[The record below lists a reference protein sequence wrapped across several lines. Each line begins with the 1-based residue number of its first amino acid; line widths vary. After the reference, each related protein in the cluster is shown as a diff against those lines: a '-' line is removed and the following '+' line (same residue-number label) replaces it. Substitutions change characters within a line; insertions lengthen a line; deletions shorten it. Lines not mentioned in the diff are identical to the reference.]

1 MAITDLEMLVLAD
14 VVYERFVQGED
25 YGFKN
30 PKNLTQILTPKR
42 KFQTPLRKAR
52 WEAVSEKMKDWKLI
66 DAFDLVTYGETM
78 GLSEEEL

>member
-1 MAITDLEMLVLAD
+1 MEITDLEMLVLAD
-14 VVYERFVQGED
+14 VVYERFDKED
-25 YGFKN
+25 VN
-30 PKNLTQILTPKR
+30 TQYLIEILDDNH

>member
-1 MAITDLEMLVLAD
+1 MEITDLEMLVLAD
-14 VVYERFVQGED
+14 VVYERFKEKD
-25 YGFKN
+25 K
-30 PKNLTQILTPKR
+30 KKDLTQILDLKR
-42 KFQTPLRKAR
+42 EFQTPLRKAR

>member
-14 VVYERFVQGED
+14 VVYERFKEKD
-25 YGFKN
+25 K
-30 PKNLTQILTPKR
+30 KKDLTQILDLKR
-42 KFQTPLRKAR
+42 EFQTPLRKAR

>member
-1 MAITDLEMLVLAD
+1 MEITDLEMLVLAD
-14 VVYERFVQGED
+14 IVYERYTKKEIDVA
-25 YGFKN
+25 Y
-30 PKNLTQILTPKR
+30 LTQILTPKR

>member
-14 VVYERFVQGED
+14 VVYERFE
-25 YGFKN
+25 
-30 PKNLTQILTPKR
+30 PKNYKEKEKYFISTILKNH

>member
-14 VVYERFVQGED
+14 VVYERFKEED
-25 YGFKN
+25 K
-30 PKNLTQILTPKR
+30 KKDLTQILDSKR
-42 KFQTPLRKAR
+42 EFQTPLRKAR

-66 DAFDLVTYGETM
+66 DAFDLVTYAETM

>member
-14 VVYERFVQGED
+14 VVYERFKEKD
-25 YGFKN
+25 K
-30 PKNLTQILTPKR
+30 KKDLTQILDSKR

>member
-14 VVYERFVQGED
+14 VVYERFKVDENGLKLSSIFSTD
-25 YGFKN
+25 N
-30 PKNLTQILTPKR
+30 H

>member
-14 VVYERFVQGED
+14 VVYERFKEKD
-25 YGFKN
+25 K
-30 PKNLTQILTPKR
+30 KKDLTQILDLKR
-42 KFQTPLRKAR
+42 EFQTPLRKAR

-78 GLSEEEL
+78 GLSEEEIERGV

>member
-1 MAITDLEMLVLAD
+1 MEITDLEMLVLAD
-14 VVYERFVQGED
+14 VEYERFKEKD
-25 YGFKN
+25 K
-30 PKNLTQILTPKR
+30 KKDLTQILDLKR
-42 KFQTPLRKAR
+42 EFQTPLRKAR